1 MYGYILILSTGR
13 ENKTMIKTY
22 YIYNLLDDSYL
33 GEVRAYTTE
42 GAELE
47 AIKTLHLDNIPS
59 QYIAAY
65 SEKF

>member
-1 MYGYILILSTGR
+1 
-13 ENKTMIKTY
+13 MIKTY